1 MTSEPNWGAIHDLD
15 HTPEPDCPLC
25 QAIDERQDAADT
37 ALAAANAEI
46 KRLEKQRVQ
55 WLKSS
60 EAELAAEK
68 DRVRRLREALPY
80 ASHLTMCDA
89 NRGIGRICTCG
100 WKDLLRDL
108 GGPRLPEQP
117 TAPAEPQ
124 PFDEADNMCPN
135 CVTPWK
141 CNGPH
146 LSEQTAAAKRAEPP
160 GVAAAEDLARRSRA
174 PAEPRWPSGEVLAE
188 ALHGLHTTELWHW
201 WEPQPDG
208 GAIVRKGTSPEFAA
222 AILAA
227 LHPGDAG

>member
-1 MTSEPNWGAIHDLD
+1 MTSEPTTAAGRALLAWADDRFISDDAERAEVVAQVVAI
-15 HTPEPDCPLC
+15 
-25 QAIDERQDAADT
+25 
-37 ALAAANAEI
+37 
-46 KRLEKQRVQ
+46 
-55 WLKSS
+55 
-60 EAELAAEK
+60 EAEATAATALAAEK
-68 DRVRRLREALPY
+68 DRVRRLREALEAVVTGY
-80 ASHLTMCDA
+80 Y
-89 NRGIGRICTCG
+89 NNER
-100 WKDLLRDL
+100 L
-108 GGPRLPEQP
+108 GDIIRQIKAALAETAD

-188 ALHGLHTTELWHW
+188 ALHRLHTTELWHW

>member
-1 MTSEPNWGAIHDLD
+1 MTSEPTTAAGRALLAWADDRFISDDAERAEVVAQVVAI
-15 HTPEPDCPLC
+15 
-25 QAIDERQDAADT
+25 
-37 ALAAANAEI
+37 
-46 KRLEKQRVQ
+46 
-55 WLKSS
+55 
-60 EAELAAEK
+60 EAEATAATALAAEK
-68 DRVRRLREALPY
+68 DRVRRLREALTKYGSHKVGCDNNPCCCGLDALLAET
-80 ASHLTMCDA
+80 AS
-89 NRGIGRICTCG
+89 
-100 WKDLLRDL
+100 
-108 GGPRLPEQP
+108 
-117 TAPAEPQ
+117 AEPQ
-124 PFDEADNMCPN
+124 SFDEADNMCPN

>member
-1 MTSEPNWGAIHDLD
+1 MTSEPTTAAGRALLAWADDRFISDDAERAEVVAQVVAI
-15 HTPEPDCPLC
+15 
-25 QAIDERQDAADT
+25 
-37 ALAAANAEI
+37 
-46 KRLEKQRVQ
+46 
-55 WLKSS
+55 
-60 EAELAAEK
+60 EAEATAATALAAEK

-108 GGPRLPEQP
+108 GGPHLSEQP

-146 LSEQTAAAKRAEPP
+146 LPEQTVAAKRAEP
-160 GVAAAEDLARRSRA
+160 
-174 PAEPRWPSGEVLAE
+174 
-188 ALHGLHTTELWHW
+188 
-201 WEPQPDG
+201 QP
-208 GAIVRKGTSPEFAA
+208 
-222 AILAA
+222 
-227 LHPGDAG
+227 

>member
-108 GGPRLPEQP
+108 GGPHLPEQP
-117 TAPAEPQ
+117 TAPVEPTVVW
-124 PFDEADNMCPN
+124 DDADNMCPN

-146 LSEQTAAAKRAEPP
+146 LSEPTAAAKRAEPP

-174 PAEPRWPSGEVLAE
+174 PADPRWPSGERAE
-188 ALHGLHTTELWHW
+188 QEL
-201 WEPQPDG
+201 
-208 GAIVRKGTSPEFAA
+208 AA
-222 AILAA
+222 AIADRPWGRADESRGFARALLAA
-227 LHPGDAG
+227 LHTGDAG